1 MNNNDNL
8 LRDLLSTRNKGVD
21 ENSRNILN
29 QNNPRPT
36 NLAQPLYPTHPL
48 DLSSRSSLLS
58 FFQDTPNQEDRGP
71 TILNEI
77 SILPGDSASNTPSI
91 FTASNADSGVHSPPH
106 SVMKVE
112 RETRAAAVTV
122 NRRHSWR
129 MKERV
134 DEDDVDDVMLTMS
147 SFETTV

>member
-1 MNNNDNL
+1 M
-8 LRDLLSTRNKGVD
+8 STRNKGVD

-29 QNNPRPT
+29 QANPLPS
-36 NLAQPLYPTHPL
+36 NLAQPLYPSHPL
-48 DLSSRSSLLS
+48 ELSRRSSLLS
-58 FFQDTPNQEDRGP
+58 FFQDTPNEEDIGP

-91 FTASNADSGVHSPPH
+91 LTASNADSGVHSPPR

-112 RETRAAAVTV
+112 RETRAAAAAVTV

-134 DEDDVDDVMLTMS
+134 HEDDVDDVMLTMS